1 MAKISTYPVDG
12 LISTDDFI
20 IGSDAENVNITKNF
34 TVGGILS
41 LSDLQM
47 VLDNGNTA
55 TSNIVLTGNVS
66 ATNVAASAAVSA
78 ATGNVTTVNSTTV
91 NATNAN
97 VSGSLNTDELEVTG
111 RLYDGTASEG
121 TNGQFLKSTASGILW
136 SNLPVDT
143 LNAVLT
149 AGNTTALN
157 IVSTGDISADT
168 LQAGTGLTTAKIEL
182 SGLFYDQSS
191 SVGTS
196 GQVLTSSG
204 TGVLWDDLPAVV
216 TPTLNQVLTSGNT
229 TALNIVSTGDV
240 DANSV
245 NVTDAAVTGTLT
257 LDGTIDADGSEG
269 TVGQYLRSAGAGQP
283 VTWATLPSQ
292 QIAGWNRFDD
302 DQYTSVSPLEVFEGT
317 PVVLP
322 NDGVKFSDSYGSA
335 VFYNPAASEIL
346 AINEDDTYIITV
358 TFKAASSNAAN
369 SYMDLSMSGPAG
381 YDRISETLTFP
392 KGNNVPHNFH
402 RVYQYYADADFITN
416 GAQLE
421 IEVVGATVEVY
432 DIIYFIQRVQIA

>member
-12 LISTDDFI
+12 IISTDDFV
-20 IGSDAENVNITKNF
+20 IGSDAENSNITKNF
-34 TVGGILS
+34 TVGGLLS
-41 LSDLQM
+41 LATLQV
-47 VLDNGNTA
+47 VLDNGNSA
-55 TSNIVLTGNVS
+55 TSNMTLVGNVS
-66 ATNVAASAAVSA
+66 ATNVAASVLLSA
-78 ATGNVTTVNSTTV
+78 PTGSITTVNSTTV
-91 NATNAN
+91 NAVDLN
-97 VSGSLNTDELEVTG
+97 VSASATLEDVEVAG
-111 RLYDGTASEG
+111 LFYDGTGSEG
-121 TNGQFLKSTASGILW
+121 TSGQFLKSTGVGTEWDSV
-136 SNLPVDT
+136 PVDT
-143 LNAVLT
+143 LQEVLT
-149 AGNTTALN
+149 AGNTTTLD

-168 LQAGTGLTTAKIEL
+168 LQAGTGLTTAKIDL
-182 SGLFYDQSS
+182 SGLFYDQSTS
-191 SVGTS
+191 EGTP
-196 GQVLTSSG
+196 GQVLTSNG

-216 TPTLNQVLTSGNT
+216 IPTLDQVLTSGNT
-229 TALNIVSTGDV
+229 TTLNIVSTGDV

-257 LDGTIDADGSEG
+257 LDGTIEADGSEG

-283 VTWATLPSQ
+283 VTWATLPPQ

-302 DQYTSVSPLEVFEGT
+302 DQYTSASPLEVFEGA

-358 TFKAASSNAAN
+358 MFKAVSSNAAN

-381 YDRISETLTFP
+381 YDRVSETLTFP
-392 KGNNVPHNFH
+392 KGNGVPHNFH

>member
-1 MAKISTYPVDG
+1 MARISTYPVDG
-12 LISTDDFI
+12 IISTDDFV

-41 LSDLQM
+41 LADLQA

-78 ATGNVTTVNSTTV
+78 VTGNITTV
-91 NATNAN
+91 NATAVNA
-97 VSGSLNTDELEVTG
+97 SSSMNTDELEVTG

-136 SNLPVDT
+136 ATLPVDT

-168 LQAGTGLTTAKIEL
+168 LQAGIGLTTAKIDL
-182 SGLFYDQSS
+182 SGLFYDQSTS
-191 SVGTS
+191 EGTP
-196 GQVLTSSG
+196 GQVLTSNG

-257 LDGTIDADGSEG
+257 LDGTIEADGSEG

-302 DQYTSVSPLEVFEGT
+302 DQYTSASPLEVLEGA

-358 TFKAASSNAAN
+358 MFKAVSSNAAN
-369 SYMDLSMSGPAG
+369 TYMDLSMSGPAG
-381 YDRISETLTFP
+381 YDRIFETLTFP
-392 KGNNVPHNFH
+392 KGNGVPQNFN

>member
-55 TSNIVLTGNVS
+55 TSNITLVGNVS
-66 ATNVAASAAVSA
+66 ATNVTASDSV
-78 ATGNVTTVNSTTV
+78 NTVDIE
-91 NATNAN
+91 
-97 VSGSLNTDELEVTG
+97 VSGLF
-111 RLYDGTASEG
+111 YDGTASEG
-121 TNGQFLKSTASGILW
+121 VNGQFLKSTGTDTQW

-157 IVSTGDISADT
+157 IVSTGDISA
-168 LQAGTGLTTAKIEL
+168 GTINVGSNLITPKIDL
-182 SGLFYDQSS
+182 SGMFYDQSS

-196 GQVLTSSG
+196 GQVLTSNG

-240 DANSV
+240 NANSV
-245 NVTDAAVTGTLT
+245 NVTDAAVIGTLT
-257 LDGTIDADGSEG
+257 LDGTIEADGSEG

-302 DQYTSVSPLEVFEGT
+302 SQYRDVSPLLITASSTVT
-317 PVVLP
+317 LT
-322 NDGVKFSDSYGSA
+322 NDGAKFSDSYGPS
-335 VFYNPAASEIL
+335 VFYNTSNSRIL
-346 AINEDDTYIITV
+346 AINENDTYMVTV
-358 TFKAASSNAAN
+358 TFVASASNASSGHLDIN
-369 SYMDLSMSGPAG
+369 MTGPLG
-381 YDRISETLTFP
+381 FDRIADTLKFA
-392 KGNNVPHNFH
+392 KGNNAPQNFH
-402 RVYQYYADADFITN
+402 MVYQYYADADFVAN
-416 GAQLE
+416 GAQFELTA
-421 IEVVGATVEVY
+421 VGTDVSVY

>member
-41 LSDLQM
+41 LSDLQA

-78 ATGNVTTVNSTTV
+78 VTGNITTV
-91 NATNAN
+91 NATAVNA
-97 VSGSLNTDELEVTG
+97 SSSMNTDELEVTG

-136 SNLPVDT
+136 ATLPVDT

-182 SGLFYDQSS
+182 SGLFYDQSTS
-191 SVGTS
+191 EGTP
-196 GQVLTSSG
+196 GQVLTSNG

-257 LDGTIDADGSEG
+257 LDGTIEADGSEG

-302 DQYTSVSPLEVFEGT
+302 NQYTSASPLEVLEGA

-358 TFKAASSNAAN
+358 MFKAVSSNAAN
-369 SYMDLSMSGPAG
+369 SYMDISMSGPAG
-381 YDRISETLTFP
+381 YDRVSETLTFP
-392 KGNNVPHNFH
+392 KGNGVPHNFY

>member
-136 SNLPVDT
+136 ATLPVDT

-369 SYMDLSMSGPAG
+369 SYMDLSLSGPAG

-402 RVYQYYADADFITN
+402 KVYQYYADADFITN

-421 IEVVGATVEVY
+421 IEVVGATAEVY

>member
-41 LSDLQM
+41 LSDLQA

-78 ATGNVTTVNSTTV
+78 VTGNITTV
-91 NATNAN
+91 NATAVNA
-97 VSGSLNTDELEVTG
+97 SSSMNTDELEVTG

-136 SNLPVDT
+136 ATLPVDT

-182 SGLFYDQSS
+182 SGLFYDQSTS
-191 SVGTS
+191 EGTP
-196 GQVLTSSG
+196 GQVLTSNG

-257 LDGTIDADGSEG
+257 LDGTIEADGSEG

-302 DQYTSVSPLEVFEGT
+302 NQYTSASPLEVLEGA

-358 TFKAASSNAAN
+358 MFKAASSNAAN

-381 YDRISETLTFP
+381 YDRVSETLTFP
-392 KGNNVPHNFH
+392 KGNGVPHNFY

>member
-41 LSDLQM
+41 LADLQA

-402 RVYQYYADADFITN
+402 KVYQYYADADFITN

>member
-41 LSDLQM
+41 LSDLQA

-78 ATGNVTTVNSTTV
+78 VTGNITTV
-91 NATNAN
+91 NATAVNA
-97 VSGSLNTDELEVTG
+97 SSSMNTDELEVTG
-111 RLYDGTASEG
+111 LFYDGTASEG

-136 SNLPVDT
+136 ATLPVDT

-196 GQVLTSSG
+196 GQVLTSNG

-257 LDGTIDADGSEG
+257 LDGTIEADGSEG

-302 DQYTSVSPLEVFEGT
+302 DQYTSASPLEVFEGA

-358 TFKAASSNAAN
+358 TFKAASSNAAS
-369 SYMDLSMSGPAG
+369 SYMDISMSGPAG
-381 YDRISETLTFP
+381 YDRVSETLTFP

-402 RVYQYYADADFITN
+402 RVYQYYADADFIAN

>member
-1 MAKISTYPVDG
+1 MARISTYPVDG
-12 LISTDDFI
+12 IISTDDFV
-20 IGSDAENVNITKNF
+20 IGSDAENVNITRNF

-41 LSDLQM
+41 LADLQA

-78 ATGNVTTVNSTTV
+78 VTGNITTV
-91 NATNAN
+91 NATAVNA
-97 VSGSLNTDELEVTG
+97 SSSMNTDELEVTG

-136 SNLPVDT
+136 
-143 LNAVLT
+143 
-149 AGNTTALN
+149 
-157 IVSTGDISADT
+157 
-168 LQAGTGLTTAKIEL
+168 
-182 SGLFYDQSS
+182 
-191 SVGTS
+191 
-196 GQVLTSSG
+196 
-204 TGVLWDDLPAVV
+204 
-216 TPTLNQVLTSGNT
+216 
-229 TALNIVSTGDV
+229 
-240 DANSV
+240 
-245 NVTDAAVTGTLT
+245 
-257 LDGTIDADGSEG
+257 
-269 TVGQYLRSAGAGQP
+269 
-283 VTWATLPSQ
+283 ATLPPP

-302 DQYTSVSPLEVFEGT
+302 DQYTSVSPLEVLEGA

-358 TFKAASSNAAN
+358 MFKAVSSNAAN

-381 YDRISETLTFP
+381 YDRVSETLTFP
-392 KGNNVPHNFH
+392 KGNGVPHNFH
-402 RVYQYYADADFITN
+402 RGYQYYADADFITN

-421 IEVVGATVEVY
+421 IEVVGGTVEVY

>member
-402 RVYQYYADADFITN
+402 KVYQYYADADFITN

>member
-1 MAKISTYPVDG
+1 MARISTYPVDG
-12 LISTDDFI
+12 IISTDDFV

-41 LSDLQM
+41 LADLQA

-78 ATGNVTTVNSTTV
+78 VTGNITTV
-91 NATNAN
+91 NATAVNA
-97 VSGSLNTDELEVTG
+97 SSSMNTDELEVTG
-111 RLYDGTASEG
+111 LLYDGTASGG

-136 SNLPVDT
+136 ATLPVDT

-182 SGLFYDQSS
+182 SGLFYDQSTS
-191 SVGTS
+191 EGTP
-196 GQVLTSSG
+196 GQVLTSNG

-257 LDGTIDADGSEG
+257 LDGTIEADGSEG

-302 DQYTSVSPLEVFEGT
+302 DQYTSASPLEVFEGA

-358 TFKAASSNAAN
+358 MFKAVSSNAAN
-369 SYMDLSMSGPAG
+369 TYMDLSMSGPAG
-381 YDRISETLTFP
+381 YDRIFETLTFP
-392 KGNNVPHNFH
+392 KGNGVPQNFN

>member
-12 LISTDDFI
+12 IISTDDFV

-41 LSDLQM
+41 LADLQA

-78 ATGNVTTVNSTTV
+78 VTGNITTV
-91 NATNAN
+91 NATAVNA
-97 VSGSLNTDELEVTG
+97 SSSMNTDELEVTG
-111 RLYDGTASEG
+111 LLYDGTASEG

-136 SNLPVDT
+136 ATLPVDT

-157 IVSTGDISADT
+157 IVSTGDISANT
-168 LQAGTGLTTAKIEL
+168 LQAGIGLTTAKIDL
-182 SGLFYDQSS
+182 SGLFYDQSTS
-191 SVGTS
+191 EGTP
-196 GQVLTSSG
+196 GQVLTSNG

-216 TPTLNQVLTSGNT
+216 IPTLDQVLTSGNT
-229 TALNIVSTGDV
+229 TTLNIVSTGDV

-257 LDGTIDADGSEG
+257 LDGAIEADGSEG

-302 DQYTSVSPLEVFEGT
+302 DQYTSASPLEVFEGA

-358 TFKAASSNAAN
+358 MFKAVSSNAAN

-381 YDRISETLTFP
+381 YDRIFETLTFP
-392 KGNNVPHNFH
+392 KGNGVPQNFH

>member
-1 MAKISTYPVDG
+1 MARISTYPVDG
-12 LISTDDFI
+12 IISTDDFV

-41 LSDLQM
+41 LADLQA

-78 ATGNVTTVNSTTV
+78 VTGNITTV
-91 NATNAN
+91 NATAVNA
-97 VSGSLNTDELEVTG
+97 SSSMNTDELEVTG

-136 SNLPVDT
+136 ATLPVDT

-168 LQAGTGLTTAKIEL
+168 LQAGIGLTTAKIDL
-182 SGLFYDQSS
+182 SGLFYDQSTS
-191 SVGTS
+191 EGTP
-196 GQVLTSSG
+196 GQVLTSNG

-257 LDGTIDADGSEG
+257 LDGTIEADGSEG

-302 DQYTSVSPLEVFEGT
+302 NQYTSASPLEVLEGA

-358 TFKAASSNAAN
+358 MFKAVSSNAAN

-381 YDRISETLTFP
+381 YDRIFETLTFP
-392 KGNNVPHNFH
+392 KGNGVPQNFN

>member
-1 MAKISTYPVDG
+1 MARISTYPVDG
-12 LISTDDFI
+12 IISTDDFV

-41 LSDLQM
+41 LADLQA

-78 ATGNVTTVNSTTV
+78 VTGNITTV
-91 NATNAN
+91 NATAVNA
-97 VSGSLNTDELEVTG
+97 SSSMNTDELEVTG
-111 RLYDGTASEG
+111 LLYDGTASGG

-136 SNLPVDT
+136 ATLPVDT

-168 LQAGTGLTTAKIEL
+168 LQAGIGLTTAKIDL
-182 SGLFYDQSS
+182 SGLFYDQSTS
-191 SVGTS
+191 EGTP
-196 GQVLTSSG
+196 GQVLTSNG

-240 DANSV
+240 DASSV

-257 LDGTIDADGSEG
+257 LDGTIEADGSEG

-302 DQYTSVSPLEVFEGT
+302 DQYTSASPLEVFEGA

-358 TFKAASSNAAN
+358 MFKAVSSNAAN
-369 SYMDLSMSGPAG
+369 TYMDLSMSGPAG
-381 YDRISETLTFP
+381 YDRIFETLTFP
-392 KGNNVPHNFH
+392 KGNGVPQNFN

>member
-1 MAKISTYPVDG
+1 MARISTYPVDG
-12 LISTDDFI
+12 IISTDDFV
-20 IGSDAENVNITKNF
+20 IGSDAENVNITRNF

-41 LSDLQM
+41 LADLQA

-78 ATGNVTTVNSTTV
+78 VTGNITTV
-91 NATNAN
+91 NATAVNA
-97 VSGSLNTDELEVTG
+97 SSSMNTDELEVSG
-111 RLYDGTASEG
+111 LFYDGSASEG
-121 TNGQFLKSTASGILW
+121 VNGQFLKSTGTDTQW

-149 AGNTTALN
+149 AGNTT
-157 IVSTGDISADT
+157 T
-168 LQAGTGLTTAKIEL
+168 
-182 SGLFYDQSS
+182 
-191 SVGTS
+191 
-196 GQVLTSSG
+196 
-204 TGVLWDDLPAVV
+204 
-216 TPTLNQVLTSGNT
+216 
-229 TALNIVSTGDV
+229 LNIVSTGDV

-257 LDGTIDADGSEG
+257 LDGTIEADGSEG

-302 DQYTSVSPLEVFEGT
+302 DQYTSASPLQVLEGA

-358 TFKAASSNAAN
+358 TFKAASSNAAT

-381 YDRISETLTFP
+381 YDRVSETLTFP

-402 RVYQYYADADFITN
+402 KVYQYYADADFITN

-421 IEVVGATVEVY
+421 IEAVGATVEVY

>member
-41 LSDLQM
+41 LSDLQA

-78 ATGNVTTVNSTTV
+78 VTGNITTV
-91 NATNAN
+91 NATAVNA
-97 VSGSLNTDELEVTG
+97 SSSMNTDELEVTG
-111 RLYDGTASEG
+111 LLYDGTASEV

-136 SNLPVDT
+136 ATLPVDT

-182 SGLFYDQSS
+182 SGLFYDQSTS
-191 SVGTS
+191 EGTP
-196 GQVLTSSG
+196 GQVLTSNG

-257 LDGTIDADGSEG
+257 LDGTIEADGSEG

-302 DQYTSVSPLEVFEGT
+302 NQYTSASPLEVLEGA

-358 TFKAASSNAAN
+358 MFKAVSSNAAN

-381 YDRISETLTFP
+381 YDRIFETLTFP
-392 KGNNVPHNFH
+392 KGNGVPQNFN

>member
-12 LISTDDFI
+12 LISTDDI
-20 IGSDAENVNITKNF
+20 VIGSDAENVNITKNF

-41 LSDLQM
+41 LANLQT
-47 VLDNGNTA
+47 VLDNGNSA
-55 TSNIVLTGNVS
+55 TSNMTLVGNVS

-78 ATGNVTTVNSTTV
+78 VTGNITTV
-91 NATNAN
+91 NATN
-97 VSGSLNTDELEVTG
+97 VSVGNSLNTDELEVAG

-136 SNLPVDT
+136 ATLPVDT

-157 IVSTGDISADT
+157 IVSTGSISADT
-168 LQAGTGLTTAKIEL
+168 INVGSNLVTPKIDL
-182 SGLFYDQSS
+182 SGVFYDQSS
-191 SVGTS
+191 SVGNP
-196 GQVLTSSG
+196 GQVLTSNG

-229 TALNIVSTGDV
+229 TSLNIVSTGDV
-240 DANSV
+240 NANSV

-257 LDGTIDADGSEG
+257 LDGTIEADGSEG

-302 DQYTSVSPLEVFEGT
+302 NQYTSISPLLILGGATET
-317 PVVLP
+317 LT
-322 NDGVKFSDSYGSA
+322 NDGVKFNASYGSD
-335 VFYNPAASEIL
+335 VFYNPATSKLL
-346 AINEDDTYIITV
+346 AINVNDTYMVTV
-358 TFKAASSNAAN
+358 TFIASASNASAGHL
-369 SYMDLSMSGPAG
+369 DISMTGPIG
-381 YDRISETLTFP
+381 YERISDTLTFA
-392 KGNNVPHNFH
+392 KGNGVPQNFH
-402 RVYQYYADADFITN
+402 KVYQYYADSDFVSN
-416 GAQLE
+416 GAQFELTA
-421 IEVVGATVEVY
+421 VDTDVEVY

>member
-12 LISTDDFI
+12 IISTDDFV

-41 LSDLQM
+41 LADLQA

-78 ATGNVTTVNSTTV
+78 VTGNITTV
-91 NATNAN
+91 NATAVNA
-97 VSGSLNTDELEVTG
+97 SSSMNTDELEVTG

-136 SNLPVDT
+136 
-143 LNAVLT
+143 
-149 AGNTTALN
+149 
-157 IVSTGDISADT
+157 
-168 LQAGTGLTTAKIEL
+168 
-182 SGLFYDQSS
+182 
-191 SVGTS
+191 
-196 GQVLTSSG
+196 
-204 TGVLWDDLPAVV
+204 
-216 TPTLNQVLTSGNT
+216 
-229 TALNIVSTGDV
+229 
-240 DANSV
+240 
-245 NVTDAAVTGTLT
+245 
-257 LDGTIDADGSEG
+257 
-269 TVGQYLRSAGAGQP
+269 
-283 VTWATLPSQ
+283 ATLPPQ

-302 DQYTSVSPLEVFEGT
+302 DQYTSASPLEVFEGA

-358 TFKAASSNAAN
+358 TFKAVSSNAAN
-369 SYMDLSMSGPAG
+369 TYMDLSMSGPAG
-381 YDRISETLTFP
+381 YDRIFETLTFP
-392 KGNNVPHNFH
+392 KGNGVPQNFH

>member
-1 MAKISTYPVDG
+1 MARISTYPVDG
-12 LISTDDFI
+12 IISTDDFV

-41 LSDLQM
+41 LADLQA

-78 ATGNVTTVNSTTV
+78 VTGNITTV
-91 NATNAN
+91 NATAVNA
-97 VSGSLNTDELEVTG
+97 SSSMNTDELEVTG

-136 SNLPVDT
+136 ATLPVDT

-168 LQAGTGLTTAKIEL
+168 LQAGIGLTTAKIDL
-182 SGLFYDQSS
+182 SGLFYDQSTS
-191 SVGTS
+191 EGTP
-196 GQVLTSSG
+196 GQVLTSNG

-257 LDGTIDADGSEG
+257 LDGTIEADGSEG

-302 DQYTSVSPLEVFEGT
+302 NQYTSASPLEVLEGA

-358 TFKAASSNAAN
+358 MFKAVSSNAAN
-369 SYMDLSMSGPAG
+369 TYMDLSMSGPAG
-381 YDRISETLTFP
+381 YDRVSETLTFP
-392 KGNNVPHNFH
+392 KGNGVPHNFY